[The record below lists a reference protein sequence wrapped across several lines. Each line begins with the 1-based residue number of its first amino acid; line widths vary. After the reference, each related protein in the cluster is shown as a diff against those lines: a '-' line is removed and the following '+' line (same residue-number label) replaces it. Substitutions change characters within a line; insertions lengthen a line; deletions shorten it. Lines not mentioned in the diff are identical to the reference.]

1 MTEQFVQLIDE
12 ALAAINGEVLDKSR
26 VTDRLLDLRLVT
38 DSPELVSAVDGVLG
52 GVPGKTMVTS
62 EWWTDALNGLRLI
75 AELEN
80 EKTAAG

>member
-26 VTDRLLDLRLVT
+26 VTDWLLDLRLAAG
-38 DSPELVSAVDGVLG
+38 SPELVAAVDDVLA
-52 GVPGKTMVTS
+52 GVPGKTMVATS
-62 EWWTDALNGLRLI
+62 WWADALNGLRLI

-80 EKTAAG
+80 EKTAAS

>member
-26 VTDRLLDLRLVT
+26 VTDWLLDLRLAAG
-38 DSPELVSAVDGVLG
+38 SPELVAAVDDVLG
-52 GVPGKTMVTS
+52 GVPGKTMVPTS
-62 EWWTDALNGLRLI
+62 WWADALNGLRLI

-80 EKTAAG
+80 EKTAAS

>member
-26 VTDRLLDLRLVT
+26 VTDRLLDLRLASG
-38 DSPELVSAVDGVLG
+38 SPELVAAVDDVLG
-52 GVPGKTMVTS
+52 GVPGKTMVATS
-62 EWWTDALNGLRLI
+62 WWVDALNGLRLI

-80 EKTAAG
+80 EKTAAT

>member
-26 VTDRLLDLRLVT
+26 VTDWLLDLRLAAG
-38 DSPELVSAVDGVLG
+38 SPELVSAVDDVLA
-52 GVPGKTMVTS
+52 GVPGKTMVATS
-62 EWWTDALNGLRLI
+62 WWADALNGLRLI

-80 EKTAAG
+80 EKTAAS